1 VRDARAWGDAV
12 WSCAGVAARAENVG
26 HFMLQVAQGGRLKE
40 PRGPGVATYR
50 AGQTSRRS
58 LVLWVVFKQSVTE
71 LCYSVVTALLL
82 CGDRYM

>member
-1 VRDARAWGDAV
+1 MRVHEVMR
-12 WSCAGVAARAENVG
+12 CG
-26 HFMLQVAQGGRLKE
+26 HVQEWPPAQRIWVMLQVAQGGRLKE
-40 PRGPGVATYR
+40 PRGSGVATYR
-50 AGQTSRRS
+50 AGQTARRS